1 MPRIHH
7 DHSSGRFD
15 SGNDEFYPVRKEYKR
30 NRSFRA
36 LLQHLDYLDRL
47 GFPNKIESLPSR
59 RKSLRELRSVAKM
72 VEQSVGWKVVE
83 SVVRLGKEMVALMV
97 QQMVVSKVEMTG
109 TWTEWSMA
117 SS

>member
-1 MPRIHH
+1 
-7 DHSSGRFD
+7 
-15 SGNDEFYPVRKEYKR
+15 
-30 NRSFRA
+30 
-36 LLQHLDYLDRL
+36 
-47 GFPNKIESLPSR
+47 
-59 RKSLRELRSVAKM
+59 M